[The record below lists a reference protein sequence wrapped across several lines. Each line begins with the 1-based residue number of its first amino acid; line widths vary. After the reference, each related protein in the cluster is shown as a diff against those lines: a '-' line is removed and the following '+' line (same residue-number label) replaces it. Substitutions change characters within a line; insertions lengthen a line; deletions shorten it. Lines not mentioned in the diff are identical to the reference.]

1 MSRPVEFDRD
11 QAVQKAVHLF
21 WQRGYQATSLTDLLD
36 TMGLSRS
43 SFYAA
48 FGDKRGL
55 FVECLDVFASRNQA
69 LLQRARD
76 RKPPMAALRSYFE
89 RNFGQTSDP
98 DLHFGCMLVNT
109 VIELAAID
117 QGLCDLAGQHL
128 KTVQDLFEACLG
140 DAGAEPDEAKQAA
153 AFLMMVNE
161 GARVSDRQRISIPDQ
176 LARINTAFGY
186 VESSIAYRNTANAQL

>member
-1 MSRPVEFDRD
+1 M
-11 QAVQKAVHLF
+11 
-21 WQRGYQATSLTDLLD
+21 T
-36 TMGLSRS
+36 
-43 SFYAA
+43 
-48 FGDKRGL
+48 
-55 FVECLDVFASRNQA
+55 
-69 LLQRARD
+69 
-76 RKPPMAALRSYFE
+76 E
-89 RNFGQTSDP
+89 RNFGQTSEP

-128 KTVQDLFEACLG
+128 KTVQDLFEACLR

-176 LARINTAFGY
+176 LARINMAFGY
-186 VESSIAYRNTANAQL
+186 VESSMAARSELGR

>member
-1 MSRPVEFDRD
+1 MSRPLEFDRD

-21 WQRGYQATSLTDLLD
+21 WQKGYQATSLADLLEA
-36 TMGLSRS
+36 MGLSRS

-55 FVECLDVFASRNQA
+55 FVECLDVFALRNQSI
-69 LLQRARD
+69 LQRARD
-76 RKPPMAALRSYFE
+76 RKPPMAALRSFFE

-98 DLHFGCMLVNT
+98 DLQFGCMLVNT

-117 QGLCDLAGQHL
+117 QGLCDIADRHL
-128 KTVQDLFEACLG
+128 KTVQGLFEACLR

-153 AFLMMVNE
+153 AFLMLVNE
-161 GARVSDRQRISIPDQ
+161 GARVANRQRISIPDQ
-176 LARINTAFGY
+176 LARINTAFRY
-186 VESSIAYRNTANAQL
+186 VEMSMDARTELRG